1 MKSAK
6 VERTYTSSMKVLLF
20 GMITKLMTMKLN
32 LIQMIMKPETGLLTR
47 KKKVFNLSKPFIE
60 YTNVLKKSPGK
71 ATPSILILIS

>member
-60 YTNVLKKSPGK
+60 YKMF
-71 ATPSILILIS
+71 

>member
-47 KKKVFNLSKPFIE
+47 KMKVFNLSKPFIE
-60 YTNVLKKSPGK
+60 YKMF
-71 ATPSILILIS
+71 

>member
-32 LIQMIMKPETGLLTR
+32 LIQMIMKPETGLLAR

-60 YTNVLKKSPGK
+60 YKMF
-71 ATPSILILIS
+71 